1 MSYSADGSP
10 TPDTP
15 SGSSPTFATTNER
28 VVLKVDDRVDAIKPD
43 VNVPYLQLSALRGTR
58 SLAKT
63 VYRLDTAGGQP
74 PKSVRFG
81 DSSPEL
87 TTVYR
92 RWSDTD
98 RPLCRYVLFYQ
109 VKRMSTIGL
118 KLAERA
124 VMRSMHPLDP
134 SPALHLLHVAEPR
147 LRRD

>member
-1 MSYSADGSP
+1 MSYTADGSP
-10 TPDTP
+10 TPNTP
-15 SGSSPTFATTNER
+15 SGISPTFATTDER

-43 VNVPYLQLSALRGTR
+43 VNVPYLQLSALRGTG

-63 VYRLDTAGGQP
+63 VYRLDTVGGQP

-81 DSSPEL
+81 DSSQEL
-87 TTVYR
+87 TTVYH

-98 RPLCRYVLFYQ
+98 RPLCRYVLFHQ
-109 VKRMSTIGL
+109 VERMSTMGL
-118 KLAERA
+118 ELAKRA
-124 VMRSMHPLDP
+124 VMRSMHPLYP